1 MSFNLDEW
9 AADIGA
15 AQSGE
20 SAIDEMTSE
29 ADRVRAHIESK
40 RALMQRQVA
49 SDDIKSK
56 LCDKIQGLKKAVP
69 GLAARIYALEDDD
82 PELFKYI
89 RNLEF
94 INQGIWCPRCNIQKN
109 VGGQPELV
117 KQEKPSEEIA
127 HKRLLIEQKKLQAE
141 LDNVVK
147 CMSSSQHNFNTSM
160 AKISSS
166 VSDIRTKLNNINKRI
181 ASGRIEKNT
190 PAEMPPVHVQ
200 SITPP
205 VQSINSTIKKEDLP
219 PRPVFDWDA
228 AVAQK
233 ISHMSSDELLG

>member
-1 MSFNLDEW
+1 MTLKSNIRRADIGNFLFKLKPHYIYLTANKMSFNLDEW

-15 AQSGE
+15 GE

-69 GLAARIYALEDDD
+69 GLAARIYALEDED

-117 KQEKPSEEIA
+117 KQERPSEEIE
-127 HKRLLIEQKKLQAE
+127 HKRLLIEQKKLQSE

-166 VSDIRTKLNNINKRI
+166 VSNIQAKLSNLNKRI
-181 ASGRIEKNT
+181 ISGRIEKKY
-190 PAEMPPVHVQ
+190 P
-200 SITPP
+200 
-205 VQSINSTIKKEDLP
+205 
-219 PRPVFDWDA
+219 
-228 AVAQK
+228 
-233 ISHMSSDELLG
+233 G